1 VHMRPVNSV
10 ATPDRGNGMGLQL
23 VYRAAVDGKPPV
35 SKTSRTS
42 GFFARTRR
50 LIFTA
55 VAFFVTAVAA
65 SAAYAQT
72 SGPYAGMA
80 GKWAGGG
87 TVTLDDG
94 SSERIRCR
102 AVYDVAGA
110 KMDMSLTCA
119 SDAYKFNLTA
129 SVVDQGGAISGQ
141 WSETS
146 RGITGALSG
155 RGGGGN
161 FLVTAVT
168 AGFNANIA
176 LKTTGNKQS
185 VNIKADS
192 VFRGA
197 NIALTK

>member
-1 VHMRPVNSV
+1 
-10 ATPDRGNGMGLQL
+10 MGLQL
-23 VYRAAVDGKPPV
+23 VYRVAVDGKRPV
-35 SKTSRTS
+35 SKTNRTS
-42 GFFARTRR
+42 VFFVQTRR
-50 LIFTA
+50 LSFAA
-55 VAFFVTAVAA
+55 VAFFMTSVAA
-65 SAAYAQT
+65 STAYAQA

-102 AVYDVAGA
+102 AVYEVAGP
-110 KMDMSLTCA
+110 KMEMSLTCA

-129 SVVDQGGAISGQ
+129 SVVDQGGAITGQ

-146 RGITGALSG
+146 RAITGSLSG

-161 FLVTAVT
+161 FQVTAIT